1 MRCAYICDGRVR
13 HSCVDVF
20 NLGAFEY
27 VQSRRR
33 EEWRYQQTPGYTLK
47 EAQQVGRATYH
58 ARKAIVD
65 PTFSL
70 FHIST
75 LRKDN
80 TDVSAPKAEFRTS
93 KVMSFFMRV
102 LQSH

>member
-1 MRCAYICDGRVR
+1 M
-13 HSCVDVF
+13 
-20 NLGAFEY
+20 LE
-27 VQSRRR
+27 
-33 EEWRYQQTPGYTLK
+33 
-47 EAQQVGRATYH
+47 EAQQVERATYH

-70 FHIST
+70 FHISK